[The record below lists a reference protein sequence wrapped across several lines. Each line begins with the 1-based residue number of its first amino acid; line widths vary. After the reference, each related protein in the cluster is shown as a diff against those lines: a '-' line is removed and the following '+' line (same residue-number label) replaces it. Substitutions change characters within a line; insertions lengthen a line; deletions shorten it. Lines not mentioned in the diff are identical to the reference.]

1 MPREK
6 PPVNDL
12 GAPGL
17 AGGPGPTPPGVDD
30 GTPHATRAAAPEDVQ
45 PAEEQGDEART
56 AERTAGTRGDRIPGH
71 GGRPPTGEPSEDPR
85 ARQAPGARGRGASRR
100 RARRGTGE
108 PER

>member
-6 PPVNDL
+6 PPVDDL

-56 AERTAGTRGDRIPGH
+56 AERTAGTRGDQIPGH
-71 GGRPPTGEPSEDPR
+71 GSSAGQRSEEPR
-85 ARQAPGARGRGASRR
+85 AREAPGAGARGASRR